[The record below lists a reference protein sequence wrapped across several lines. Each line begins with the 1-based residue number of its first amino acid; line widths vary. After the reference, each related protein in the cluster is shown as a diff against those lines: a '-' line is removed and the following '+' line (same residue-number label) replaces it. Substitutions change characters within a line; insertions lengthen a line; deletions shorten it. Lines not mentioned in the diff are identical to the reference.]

1 MPHHVYINHVRREHA
16 LQLQY
21 IVNVLAASWDKD
33 EEQAFVFLRFIFFP
47 SQNANIFELAVRP
60 SKSRGSNK
68 QTKQRITHL
77 YWISSSSDYLLDL
90 FSLPSAVGG
99 LVASY
104 GAPLHTV
111 TERSV
116 LGCIRMAMEKHHP
129 HRLWVMQQTH
139 VCITQNNCIAS
150 ISKNLVMP
158 FSPFSLTLVSFP
170 PTVKDTNKKTN
181 KAQASETVTPELLIT
196 KWY

>member
-1 MPHHVYINHVRREHA
+1 MFTSIMWGGNMPFNYSTLWTFSQQAETKTKNKLLFFWGSFSFPRKMRHLRTSCETEQVKGQQQTNKTANNSSVLNLF
-16 LQLQY
+16 LQWLF
-21 IVNVLAASWDKD
+21 AW
-33 EEQAFVFLRFIFFP
+33 FVFFALC
-47 SQNANIFELAVRP
+47 
-60 SKSRGSNK
+60 
-68 QTKQRITHL
+68 
-77 YWISSSSDYLLDL
+77 
-90 FSLPSAVGG
+90 